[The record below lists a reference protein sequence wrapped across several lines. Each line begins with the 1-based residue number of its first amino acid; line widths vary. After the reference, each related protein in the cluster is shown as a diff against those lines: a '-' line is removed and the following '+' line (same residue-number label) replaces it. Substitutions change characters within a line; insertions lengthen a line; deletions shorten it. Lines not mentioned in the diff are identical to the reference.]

1 MGLRLYSMGKDI
13 EKQKARALN
22 AEQSYAAQ
30 VEVVKALKKYDSNRS
45 EFNEM
50 VQRIVNASSP
60 SELHELRRE
69 MLGQADD

>member
-1 MGLRLYSMGKDI
+1 MGKDI